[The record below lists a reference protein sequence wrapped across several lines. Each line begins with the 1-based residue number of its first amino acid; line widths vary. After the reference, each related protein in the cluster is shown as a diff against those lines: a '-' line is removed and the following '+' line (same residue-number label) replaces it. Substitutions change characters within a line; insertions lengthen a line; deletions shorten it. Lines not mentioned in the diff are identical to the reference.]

1 MEIKNDLVQKLSRE
15 DEKLQTLLQ
24 HPDEIGRMVG
34 FKDLKADL
42 HGEWIREMVY
52 GTRDYTLQAH
62 RGSYKSSCLA
72 VAISL
77 LLLIDSKKNVIFL
90 RKTDN
95 DVSEML
101 GMVSKIL
108 RSEVM
113 NDYLA
118 LFLGSTRE
126 KQRFMAVSE
135 AVLQQVTDAVWEEYP
150 SGTKAEILKAGETWS
165 KIQIGNRTGWMMTKF
180 LIADDS
186 EILAEQDQT
195 ESKELFQSGE
205 FRVERG
211 DQVAL
216 LAEIYRALRDLCER
230 IEEMIGEGC

>member
-1 MEIKNDLVQKLSRE
+1 MKISAMDFSLAGDKYLGCSYEEMRQS
-15 DEKLQTLLQ
+15 
-24 HPDEIGRMVG
+24 
-34 FKDLKADL
+34 KDP
-42 HGEWIREMVY
+42 
-52 GTRDYTLQAH
+52 
-62 RGSYKSSCLA
+62 
-72 VAISL
+72 
-77 LLLIDSKKNVIFL
+77 KK
-90 RKTDN
+90 K
-95 DVSEML
+95 E
-101 GMVSKIL
+101 
-108 RSEVM
+108 
-113 NDYLA
+113 Y
-118 LFLGSTRE
+118 
-126 KQRFMAVSE
+126 
-135 AVLQQVTDAVWEEYP
+135 AVWEEYP